1 MNLMNDDFLLN
12 NDYNSDLTS
21 KNSSSNDLDNLFDN
35 LTNDIQTFN
44 KYINDVNQRKK
55 DNILEEKEIIEER
68 RRIEKSKLDFEN
80 YVRTKNEEYE
90 NKMAQVD
97 VYLESQKQNLLKA
110 EAEFKSNMDN
120 SLNELELIKKELEIQ
135 KEKLKEE
142 KEQFEA
148 YKNLELNRIQHSQ
161 EILESEKNQFEKY
174 KEVNNKKI
182 ELENKNLEQK
192 CDKFK
197 ELISQFNS
205 SFKPIL
211 KEEE

>member
-1 MNLMNDDFLLN
+1 MNLMTDDFLLN
-12 NDYNSDLTS
+12 NDYSSDLSSKSTS
-21 KNSSSNDLDNLFDN
+21 STDLDNLFDN
-35 LTNDIQTFN
+35 LTNDIETFN
-44 KYINDVNQRKK
+44 KYINDVNQKRK

-68 RRIEKSKLDFEN
+68 QRIEKSKIEFEN
-80 YVRTKNEEYE
+80 YVRTKNKEYE

-97 VYLESQKQNLLKA
+97 VYLDSQKQNLLKA
-110 EAEFKSNMDN
+110 EAEFKANMDN

-142 KEQFEA
+142 KEQFET

-161 EILESEKNQFEKY
+161 EILESERNQFEKY

-205 SFKPIL
+205 SFKPIM
-211 KEEE
+211 KEE